1 MLTRKFEKLKLKNT
15 ISSLLGVKLK
25 KYLRLIFL
33 QLDHQT
39 LSACLKNRVEK
50 KIGKKAYCVGP
61 ELNYFTV
68 KSHTR
73 MFTSLK
79 TWRLSHIK
87 APANFLFF
95 YYIVQDMTREKQA
108 EHKVLKRL

>member
-1 MLTRKFEKLKLKNT
+1 MLTRLFENLKLKNT

-50 KIGKKAYCVGP
+50 KLGKKAYCVGL

-68 KSHTR
+68 KGWAQVNITYPDVYIIESMAVVTYQSTSKFLIFLLYCTR
-73 MFTSLK
+73 YDN
-79 TWRLSHIK
+79 RK
-87 APANFLFF
+87 ASR
-95 YYIVQDMTREKQA
+95 T
-108 EHKVLKRL
+108 